1 LFQHLKLNKFII
13 IQELEEIKIG
23 NLPVIISC
31 YSQSNNESS
40 VLSINIE
47 QLYNYGHPICV
58 TSHKLINRDLEDKI
72 DYFIYT
78 KENHVLPKKFGSD
91 YYTYY
96 FTSDNFKYFTNFGGS
111 MGGHSYAIILNLL
124 NGLNLLKSKGYKFF
138 MFLESDTVID
148 YKSYNDLLEHLKEF
162 DFSFHNSYFFS
173 ENGLGMVGSS
183 MFIGDIDFFISKLEN
198 FGTIEKYINH
208 CEEKNISYGLEVFL
222 SNVFYYG
229 NDKCLINEHRIG
241 DIIKNDFLGCL
252 SGGQI
257 IIKDFKTYNWWLDI
271 VRHENSEAVFL
282 IISPSNTVED
292 ITMELYYDNILKNTS
307 NKTICG
313 SYLYEIITDLNFK
326 EISYIAKK
334 NGKIIKQAT
343 RSKEDIFDNI
353 RAYAQLL

>member
-1 LFQHLKLNKFII
+1 M
-13 IQELEEIKIG
+13 EEIKIG

-208 CEEKNISYGLEVFL
+208 CEEKNISYGIEVFL